1 MKFFLSKF
9 FFIGFLIVFNGCS
22 PFGSGSLKNF
32 VPIQKNQKL
41 INVELPKGYC
51 VDENV
56 GVSSDYLSTKFITN
70 CVSIKQDSGNI
81 FGRRPVDSIISLT
94 VTDMK
99 LPVSLSEKNFL
110 NSLITDEKFE
120 NLVTNS
126 NSIRLKVSKKT
137 LKNGSVILDLQQ
149 TSTVLSVKK
158 VRKYIFLVGQRITIM
173 TIANFDKK
181 LQPDYKKFE
190 SLIKRLKKASS

>member
-70 CVSIKQDSGNI
+70 CVSIKQDSGNF

-181 LQPDYKKFE
+181 LQPEYKKFE

>member
-181 LQPDYKKFE
+181 LQPEYKKFE
-190 SLIKRLKKASS
+190 SLIKLLKKANS

>member
-22 PFGSGSLKNF
+22 PFGSDSLKNF

-81 FGRRPVDSIISLT
+81 FARRPVDSIISLT

-149 TSTVLSVKK
+149 TSAVLSVKK

>member
-9 FFIGFLIVFNGCS
+9 LCIGFLLVFNGCS

-32 VPIQKNQKL
+32 VSIQKNQRL

-56 GVSSDYLSTKFITN
+56 GVSTDFLNTKFITN
-70 CVSIKQDSGNI
+70 CVSIKQESGNI

-94 VTDMK
+94 ITDMT
-99 LPVSLSEKNFL
+99 LPASLSEKDFL
-110 NSLITDEKFE
+110 NSLITDERLE

-126 NSIRLKVSKKT
+126 NSTRLKVRKKT
-137 LKNGSVILDLQQ
+137 VRNGSVILDLQQ
-149 TSTVLSVKK
+149 SSAISSVDK
-158 VRKYIFLVGQRITIM
+158 VRKYIFLVGQNITIM
-173 TIANFDKK
+173 TITNFDKK
-181 LQPDYKKFE
+181 LKPEYKKFE
-190 SLIKRLKKASS
+190 SLIELLKKASS

>member
-70 CVSIKQDSGNI
+70 CVSIKQDSGNF

-149 TSTVLSVKK
+149 TSAVLSVKK

-181 LQPDYKKFE
+181 LQPEYKKFE

>member
-81 FGRRPVDSIISLT
+81 FARRPVDSIISLT

-149 TSTVLSVKK
+149 TSAVLSVKK

>member
-1 MKFFLSKF
+1 MV
-9 FFIGFLIVFNGCS
+9 FILIR
-22 PFGSGSLKNF
+22 
-32 VPIQKNQKL
+32 QKN
-41 INVELPKGYC
+41 
-51 VDENV
+51 
-56 GVSSDYLSTKFITN
+56 ST
-70 CVSIKQDSGNI
+70 V
-81 FGRRPVDSIISLT
+81 FGRRPVDSVISLT

-99 LPVSLSEKNFL
+99 LPASLSEKDFL
-110 NSLITDEKFE
+110 NSLITDERLE
-120 NLVTNS
+120 GLVNRS

>member
-1 MKFFLSKF
+1 MKFLLSKF
-9 FFIGFLIVFNGCS
+9 IFIGFLTVFNGCT
-22 PFGSGSLKNF
+22 PFSSGSLKNF

-81 FGRRPVDSIISLT
+81 FGRRPVDTIISLT

-181 LQPDYKKFE
+181 LQPEYKKFE
-190 SLIKRLKKASS
+190 SLIKLLKKANS

>member
-1 MKFFLSKF
+1 LKFFLSKF

>member
-56 GVSSDYLSTKFITN
+56 GVSTDYLATKFITN
-70 CVSIKQDSGNI
+70 CVSIKQESGNV
-81 FGRRPVDSIISLT
+81 FGRRPVDSVISLT

-99 LPVSLSEKNFL
+99 LPASLSEKDFL
-110 NSLITDEKFE
+110 NSLITDERLE
-120 NLVTNS
+120 DLVKKPNAIT
-126 NSIRLKVSKKT
+126 LKVRKKT
-137 LKNGSVILDLQQ
+137 SREGVVILDLQQ
-149 TSTVLSVKK
+149 TSTISSVKK

-173 TIANFDKK
+173 TISNFDKK
-181 LQPDYKKFE
+181 LQPEYKKFE
-190 SLIKRLKKASS
+190 SLIKLLKKANS

>member
-181 LQPDYKKFE
+181 LQPEYKKFE